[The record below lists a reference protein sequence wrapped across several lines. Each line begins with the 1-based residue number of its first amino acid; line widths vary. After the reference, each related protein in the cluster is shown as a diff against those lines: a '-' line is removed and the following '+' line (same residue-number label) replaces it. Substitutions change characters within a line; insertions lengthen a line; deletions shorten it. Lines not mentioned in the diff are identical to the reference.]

1 MFFFWKDLFN
11 SAFEGF
17 KYQGD
22 FGAFKAEKNILFQ
35 ASSYQIWQLRNGYFI
50 WVLEY
55 EFCLFFSGDS
65 MVKWSGIR
73 LEGLVAVVIVLFLW
87 TRNFHTA
94 FYFPTQ
100 AYRCVRKTY
109 CQE

>member
-35 ASSYQIWQLRNGYFI
+35 ASSYQIYTTFI
-50 WVLEY
+50 MADGA
-55 EFCLFFSGDS
+55 GD
-65 MVKWSGIR
+65 W
-73 LEGLVAVVIVLFLW
+73 
-87 TRNFHTA
+87 
-94 FYFPTQ
+94 
-100 AYRCVRKTY
+100 
-109 CQE
+109 